1 MKKQTS
7 NSQSNKP
14 TAEELQE
21 IQRRQQQQRQ
31 QQQQQRENSENDNV
45 TSSQVNLDYQYRR
58 TNDNDNRG
66 LGIARRPTQSPSTP
80 RLYNRTRLVTQSPS
94 TPLLSNRTRLTTQS
108 PSTPLL
114 SNRTRLVN
122 DSDLIKKP
130 KKLQHRQR
138 SASDDQSTETGQT
151 GSVSQ
156 MSTGT
161 SVVTHQRQMI
171 SQPPTRSF
179 RTQERHFQR
188 QIQLLASI
196 SGASV
201 VVFLFFFLNFFALLT
216 LILGLSSTSMLFY
229 TSHSYISYVL
239 NSGEGAFFS
248 YLPASIQNYLSTTS
262 LHAAMTDDSN
272 FLENRWYLLY
282 FIPGLTHAQID
293 GMVARLPQRH
303 RDMAY
308 GTGGMARLFLPE
320 NVWRLIAPPNGR
332 EDRVEHVYDGSQDGG
347 RGNMTGRPRLT
358 MTGESGHV
366 MRIMDGQAPE
376 PLPVIEEDIEDEYGV
391 LDVDS
396 TLEEE
401 ITMQDAF
408 QGIFQNT
415 RTLIGRSGGVAV
427 REESGQVMLDIMEED
442 ISRDIMS
449 PLEATRE
456 SYQDMSWDES
466 YEDELQDRRIEVH
479 VVDDSDSE
487 TSDLGLDVSTDDFT
501 GRMNDTQLNRLGRML
516 RLLPSRDSAATQSTS
531 YPPSRA
537 IRNRPPI
544 TVMALP
550 DVETEHSLSDLP
562 NVSLREDVDDD
573 ERTLEEQQEL
583 EGDIII
589 EAISIMVDNF
599 STSANNA
606 VSSTITNAAAS
617 VIESV
622 TPSIISVGT
631 RLSSIA
637 GVGLIGLFTSSHM
650 QPINVLGRSVGGG
663 GRRLGQ
669 ERSER
674 YLITGLVSTLAMGAF
689 SVGGAYVS
697 RFLMR
702 RHIAANRALTEGS
715 LDDTKD
721 NTHS

>member
-1 MKKQTS
+1 MKKQAS

-21 IQRRQQQQRQ
+21 IQRRQQQQQ
-31 QQQQQRENSENDNV
+31 QGNSDNDNV
-45 TSSQVNLDYQYRR
+45 TSSQVNPDYQYRG
-58 TNDNDNRG
+58 TNDSDNDG
-66 LGIARRPTQSPSTP
+66 LGIARRPTQSP
-80 RLYNRTRLVTQSPS
+80 L
-94 TPLLSNRTRLTTQS
+94 PLR
-108 PSTPLL
+108 P

-122 DSDLIKKP
+122 DSPTDLIKKP
-130 KKLQHRQR
+130 KKLQHHQR
-138 SASDDQSTETGQT
+138 STSDESTGTGHT
-151 GSVSQ
+151 GSVTQ

-171 SQPPTRSF
+171 PQPPTRSF

-201 VVFLFFFLNFFALLT
+201 VVFLFFFLNFLAFLT

-229 TSHSYISYVL
+229 TSYSYISFVL

-248 YLPASIQNYLSTTS
+248 YLPASFQNYLSATS
-262 LHAAMTDDSN
+262 LHAAMTDDSS

-282 FIPGLTHAQID
+282 FIPGLTPEQIN

-308 GTGGMARLFLPE
+308 GPGGMARLVLPE
-320 NVWRLIAPPNGR
+320 NLWRLIAPPNGR
-332 EDRVEHVYDGSQDGG
+332 GDRIEHVYDGSQNGG
-347 RGNMTGRPRLT
+347 RGNVTGRPRLT

-376 PLPVIEEDIEDEYGV
+376 PLPVIEEDIEDENGV
-391 LDVDS
+391 VDVDS
-396 TLEEE
+396 ILEEE

-408 QGIFQNT
+408 QGIFQNA
-415 RTLIGRSGGVAV
+415 RTLIGGSGGVAV
-427 REESGQVMLDIMEED
+427 VEESGQVMPDVTEGD
-442 ISRDIMS
+442 ISRHIMS
-449 PLEATRE
+449 PLEASGE
-456 SYQDMSWDES
+456 PYQDMSWDES
-466 YEDELQDRRIEVH
+466 YEDELQQRRIEVH

-516 RLLPSRDSAATQSTS
+516 RLRPSLDSAATQSTS
-531 YPPSRA
+531 SPPSRT
-537 IRNRPPI
+537 IPNRPPR

-550 DVETEHSLSDLP
+550 DVEIEHSLSDLP
-562 NVSLREDVDDD
+562 NVISREDDDDD
-573 ERTLEEQQEL
+573 EQTWEEQQEL
-583 EGDIII
+583 EGDIIN
-589 EAISIMVDNF
+589 EAISTMVDNF
-599 STSANNA
+599 TTSANNA

-617 VIESV
+617 VVESV

-631 RLSSIA
+631 RLSTFA

-674 YLITGLVSTLAMGAF
+674 YLITGLVSTLAMGAV

-702 RHIAANRALTEGS
+702 RHIAANRALTEGNH
-715 LDDTKD
+715 DDTKD
-721 NTHS
+721 NTRS